1 MLKKII
7 SFTAAAAIAF
17 ALCGCAQEEGGIA
30 VQRADSL
37 ASSALAGERYA
48 AMVVS
53 EDVTEIRRDSTKKV
67 EELFVAIGDTVKEG
81 DKLFS
86 YDLESLELNLEKQRL
101 EIEKMKNELSGY
113 KEQLTKLENQL
124 ARTYN
129 EVDKSRL
136 TLEINTLKTS
146 VLEIEYQMVAKE
158 NSVADIEETL
168 QNGDVVSPVDGTV
181 RAINEEEG
189 AQSYITIQR
198 EGAYKVKGSLN
209 EMNINA
215 GIMPGVRVRAYSR
228 VEEGVYWEGTVL
240 NIDTDQPEDNQN
252 DYWYGA
258 VDPMTDST
266 SYVFFVELDSTEGLL
281 LGQHLY
287 VQLAPSAE
295 KEGLWIPENFLASV
309 EFDEEGNMSA
319 TVYVAEANGK
329 LTLRKLSLGMYDGM
343 DFTYEILGGISAEDY
358 IADPSDSGCTEGASV
373 SYRNVSDFV
382 GTAEGQA

>member
-1 MLKKII
+1 
-7 SFTAAAAIAF
+7 
-17 ALCGCAQEEGGIA
+17 
-30 VQRADSL
+30 
-37 ASSALAGERYA
+37 
-48 AMVVS
+48 MVVS
-53 EDVTEIRRDSTKKV
+53 EDVTEIKRDSSKQV
-67 EELFVAIGDTVKEG
+67 EELFVAVGDTVKVG

-86 YDLESLELNLEKQRL
+86 YDLEALELNLEKQRL
-101 EIEKMKNELSGY
+101 EIEKMSNELTGY

-146 VLEIEYQMVAKE
+146 ILEIEYQMVAKE
-158 NSVADIEETL
+158 NSTKDIEETL
-168 QNGDVVSPVDGTV
+168 LNVEVSSPVDGTI

-189 AQSYITIQR
+189 AQSYITIQQ
-198 EGAYKVKGSLN
+198 EGAYKIKGSLN

-240 NIDTDQPEDNQN
+240 SIDTDQPEENQN

-266 SYVFFVELDSTEGLL
+266 NYVFFVELDSTEGLL

-287 VQLAPSAE
+287 VELAPAAE
-295 KEGLWIPENFLASV
+295 KEGLWIPENFLASI

-319 TVYVAEANGK
+319 TVFVAESNGK
-329 LTLRKLSLGMYDGM
+329 LALRNVVLGMYDGM
-343 DFTYEILGGISAEDY
+343 DFTYEILEGISGEDY

-382 GTAEGQA
+382 GSAEEQ

>member
-1 MLKKII
+1 MLRKII
-7 SFTAAAAIAF
+7 SFAATALIALT
-17 ALCGCAQEEGGIA
+17 LCACAQEDGGIA
-30 VQRADSL
+30 VQRADFL
-37 ASSALAGERYA
+37 AEASYAGERYA

-53 EDVTEIRRDSTKKV
+53 EDVTEIKRDSSKQV
-67 EELFVAIGDTVKEG
+67 EELFVAVGDTVKVG

-86 YDLESLELNLEKQRL
+86 YDLEALELNLEKQRL
-101 EIEKMKNELSGY
+101 EIEKMSNELTGY

-146 VLEIEYQMVAKE
+146 ILEIEYQMVAKE
-158 NSVADIEETL
+158 NSTKDIEETL
-168 QNGDVVSPVDGTV
+168 LNVEVSSPVDGTI

-189 AQSYITIQR
+189 AQSYITIQQ
-198 EGAYKVKGSLN
+198 EGAYKIKGSLN

-240 NIDTDQPEDNQN
+240 SIDTDQPEENQN

-266 SYVFFVELDSTEGLL
+266 NYVFFVELDSTEGLL

-287 VQLAPSAE
+287 VELAPAAE
-295 KEGLWIPENFLASV
+295 KEGLWIPENFLASI

-319 TVYVAEANGK
+319 TVFVAESNGK
-329 LTLRKLSLGMYDGM
+329 LALRNVVLGMYDGM
-343 DFTYEILGGISAEDY
+343 DITYEILEGMSGEDY

-382 GTAEGQA
+382 GSAEEQ

>member
-1 MLKKII
+1 MLRKII
-7 SFTAAAAIAF
+7 SFASAAAIAV
-17 ALCGCAQEEGGIA
+17 ALCGCAAENGAVA

-37 ASSALAGERYA
+37 ADAALAGERYA

-53 EDVTEIRRDSTKKV
+53 EDVTEIRRDSNKQV
-67 EELFVAIGDTVKEG
+67 EELFVALGDSVKAG

-86 YDLESLELNLEKQRL
+86 YDLEALELNLEKQRL
-101 EIEKMKNELSGY
+101 EIEKMKNDLSGY

-136 TLEINTLKTS
+136 TLEINSLKTS
-146 VLEIEYQMVAKE
+146 ILEIEYQMTAKE
-158 NSVADIEETL
+158 NSVTDIEETL
-168 QNGDVVSPVDGTV
+168 QNVDVVSPVDGTV

-189 AQSYITIQR
+189 AQSYITIQQ
-198 EGAYKVKGSLN
+198 EGAYKIKGSLN

-228 VEEGVYWEGTVL
+228 VEKGVYWEGTVL
-240 NIDTDQPEDNQN
+240 NRDTDQPEENEN

-266 SYVFFVELDSTEGLL
+266 NYVFFVELDSTEGLL

-287 VQLAPSAE
+287 VELAPTGE
-295 KEGLWIPENFLASV
+295 KEGLWIPESFLASID
-309 EFDEEGNMSA
+309 FDEEGNMSA
-319 TVYVAEANGK
+319 TVYVAESNGK
-329 LTLRKLSLGMYDGM
+329 LALRKIVLGMYDAM
-343 DFTYEILGGISAEDY
+343 DFTYEILEGVSGEDY
-358 IADPSDSGCTEGASV
+358 IADPNDSGRTEGASEIGRAHV
-373 SYRNVSDFV
+373 
-382 GTAEGQA
+382 

>member
-1 MLKKII
+1 MLKKIVSLI
-7 SFTAAAAIAF
+7 CAAAMAF
-17 ALCGCAQEEGGIA
+17 ALCACAQEDGGIA

-37 ASSALAGERYA
+37 INASLAGERYA

-53 EDVTEIRRDSTKKV
+53 EDVTEIRRDSTKQV
-67 EELFVAIGDTVKEG
+67 EELFVALGDTVKAG

-86 YDLESLELNLEKQRL
+86 YDLEALELNLEKQRL
-101 EIEKMKNELSGY
+101 EIEKMKNDLNGY
-113 KEQLTKLENQL
+113 KDQLTKLENQL

-136 TLEINTLKTS
+136 TLEINSLKTS
-146 VLEIEYQMVAKE
+146 ILEIEYQMVAKE
-158 NSVADIEETL
+158 NSVVDIEETL
-168 QNGDVVSPVDGTV
+168 QNVDVVSPVDGTV

-189 AQSYITIQR
+189 AQSYITIQQ
-198 EGAYKVKGSLN
+198 EGAYKIKGSLN

-228 VEEGVYWEGTVL
+228 VEKGVYWEGTVL
-240 NIDTDQPEDNQN
+240 NIDTDQPEENKN

-266 SYVFFVELDSTEGLL
+266 NYVFFVELDSTEGLL

-287 VQLAPSAE
+287 IELAPTAE
-295 KEGLWIPENFLASV
+295 KEGLWVPEGFLASID
-309 EFDEEGNMSA
+309 FDEEGNMSA
-319 TVYVAEANGK
+319 TVFVAESNGK
-329 LTLRKLSLGMYDGM
+329 LALRKVALGMYDGM
-343 DFTYEILGGISAEDY
+343 DFTYEILEGISAEDY
-358 IADPSDSGCTEGASV
+358 VADPTDSGCAEGASV

-382 GTAEGQA
+382 GSAEEQ